1 MPTDLIDLAAPVEKA
16 FLVAVDTGTDDG
28 WTAEDSLAELANL
41 ATTAGAD
48 VVGAEWQN
56 RRHVDPNWYVG
67 KGKAEEL
74 VAAKRETGFDV
85 LVADDELSPAQQRAL
100 EELLNVKVID
110 RSRLILDIF
119 ALHAQTHEGRLQVE
133 LAQLEYQLPRLTRL
147 WTHLSRTGGG
157 IGTRGP
163 GESQLE
169 TDRRII
175 RTRISK
181 MKERVEQVRQQR
193 ETAAR
198 GRDRRL
204 WPTVGIVGYTNAG
217 KSTLL
222 NALVGSEVAQAED
235 KLFAT
240 LDPTSRQVKLGDGQ
254 TAIVTDTVG
263 FIHKLPHQ
271 LVEAFRAT
279 LEEVNRADVLVE
291 VVDASDAHFEEHRAT
306 VQTVL
311 DELGAGDKPRL
322 LAFNKADLLD
332 PAARDGGRRRRPAI
346 AGAVFV
352 SALTGY
358 GMETLRAEIAALLA
372 SLWVD
377 VDVALPYA
385 AGELL
390 ARVRERG
397 TVELEYGER
406 DVRVT
411 GRVAPALAGELE
423 AAAARWAAA
432 TLEDDAGRR
441 SAPRDDRHRCAPG
454 GRARAA
460 DGGRPSSGRSPRAG
474 AAGAGARRS
483 TLDGGAGPLG
493 AARGVAGRP
502 ADLPRTGDPGR
513 AADPP
518 SRRRRRELHGNVVTS
533 DGVRHLRFD
542 WSLEHELFIV
552 GSTVGGCRH
561 RCIAWPASSR
571 WGRGGGSRSLAD
583 RRRARARRPSAWR
596 VTRTSAGGW
605 HLVDVETRRGTD
617 DASSTTTASRSLPGA
632 GQLAARDRL
641 IRAFVDGLWTTA
653 RNGAQLPAKLVD
665 KSVARPQDASAI
677 VGLARRGP
685 RPKAVS
691 RMQIS
696 GVDYGPAVPSGVS
709 VSAAGTR
716 EPRPR

>member
-1 MPTDLIDLAAPVEKA
+1 MPTDLIDLNAPTEKA
-16 FLVAVDTGTDDG
+16 FLVAVDTGSDAG
-28 WTAEDSLAELANL
+28 WNAEDSLAELANL

-56 RRHVDPNWYVG
+56 RRHIDPNWYVG

-74 VAAKRETGFDV
+74 VAARRETGFDV
-85 LVADDELSPAQQRAL
+85 LIADDELSPAQQRAL
-100 EELLNVKVID
+100 EGLLGVKVID

-181 MKERVEQVRQQR
+181 MKERVGQVRQQR

-222 NALVGSEVAQAED
+222 NALVGSEVAKAED

-271 LVEAFRAT
+271 LVDAFRAT

-291 VVDASDAHFEEHRAT
+291 VVDASDDHVAEHRAT

-311 DELGAGDKPRL
+311 DELGAGEKPRL
-322 LAFNKADLLD
+322 LALNKADLID
-332 PAARDGGRRRRPAI
+332 PAARDDARPAPAI
-346 AGAVFV
+346 AGSVPV

-358 GMETLRAEIAALLA
+358 GLETLRVEMAALLA
-372 SLWVD
+372 TLWID

-397 TVELEYGER
+397 TIELDYRDR
-406 DVRVT
+406 DVHIV
-411 GRVAPALAGELE
+411 GRVAPSLAGELE
-423 AAAARWAAA
+423 AAAVRWA
-432 TLEDDAGRR
+432 DI
-441 SAPRDDRHRCAPG
+441 
-454 GRARAA
+454 ARAEDIA
-460 DGGRPSSGRSPRAG
+460 MQAG
-474 AAGAGARRS
+474 AA
-483 TLDGGAGPLG
+483 
-493 AARGVAGRP
+493 
-502 ADLPRTGDPGR
+502 
-513 AADPP
+513 
-518 SRRRRRELHGNVVTS
+518 
-533 DGVRHLRFD
+533 
-542 WSLEHELFIV
+542 
-552 GSTVGGCRH
+552 
-561 RCIAWPASSR
+561 
-571 WGRGGGSRSLAD
+571 
-583 RRRARARRPSAWR
+583 
-596 VTRTSAGGW
+596 
-605 HLVDVETRRGTD
+605 
-617 DASSTTTASRSLPGA
+617 
-632 GQLAARDRL
+632 
-641 IRAFVDGLWTTA
+641 
-653 RNGAQLPAKLVD
+653 
-665 KSVARPQDASAI
+665 KS
-677 VGLARRGP
+677 
-685 RPKAVS
+685 
-691 RMQIS
+691 
-696 GVDYGPAVPSGVS
+696 
-709 VSAAGTR
+709 
-716 EPRPR
+716 